1 MNYTSE
7 SQFETNIKIKISGTN
22 TEINNNNNISNVIKT
37 LRGHSSEV
45 TCLQLSNDESRLF
58 SGCQDKTI
66 QMFCLI
72 TGSVLYT

>member
-7 SQFETNIKIKISGTN
+7 SQFETNINISGTN
-22 TEINNNNNISNVIKT
+22 SEINNNNISNVIKT

-45 TCLQLSNDESRLF
+45 TCLQLSKDESRLF